1 MKKEELAARLASEAG
16 LSPAAAADQL
26 DQMIH
31 DILASLRSGKPA
43 PLPGLGRFVPPRGF
57 QFEPESPDRRRKK

>member
-1 MKKEELAARLASEAG
+1 MKKDELAARLANEAG

-43 PLPGLGRFVPPRGF
+43 SFPGLGRFVPPQGF
-57 QFEPESPDRRRKK
+57 QFEPERTGRRRKK